1 MTNTISESEQRL
13 WDKYCQHSGE
23 SFDSVYRNKNK
34 IQEFR
39 NWFNT
44 FVVSVVEF
52 NDIYEDYMDM
62 YINLLHYIGH
72 YNE

>member
-1 MTNTISESEQRL
+1 MTTISESEQRL
-13 WDKYCQHSGE
+13 WDKYCQHSEE

-72 YNE
+72 YSE

>member
-1 MTNTISESEQRL
+1 MTTISESEQRL
-13 WDKYCQHSGE
+13 WDKYCQHSRE
-23 SFDSVYRNKNK
+23 SFDSVYENKNK